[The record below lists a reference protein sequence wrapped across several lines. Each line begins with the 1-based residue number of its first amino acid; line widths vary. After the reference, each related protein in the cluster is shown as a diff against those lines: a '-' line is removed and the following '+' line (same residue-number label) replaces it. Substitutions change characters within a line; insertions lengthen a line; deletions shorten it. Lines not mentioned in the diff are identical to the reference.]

1 MSLVP
6 LEEKVGKLWTAL
18 HTKAKAEPSYRFYAL
33 YDKLYRPDVLIR
45 IKLQWSTHHSAP
57 AL

>member
-33 YDKLYRPDVLIR
+33 YDKLYRPDVLEWAYNEPHR
-45 IKLQWSTHHSAP
+45 HLPW
-57 AL
+57 